1 MVFSLLRGSIGPTL
15 GAPNSAGGSPPVI
28 TSPSSLV
35 TGTVGTI
42 YPTTTFTAT
51 GTAPITWSL
60 ASGTLPTGMSFSSGG
75 VLSGTPTATAS
86 GSITFRATN
95 AFGFAD
101 RPLSLTVNA
110 APVAAT
116 ARIFSPIEVS
126 TGALGGV
133 SAQATIS
140 GSLETQRAGQSLETF
155 LSNCKTA
162 FANCNLTLLLSGA
175 TVGTGTGTAD
185 AKYGGQYTAIAG
197 LTATGS
203 GDAPSPG
210 LLDITGSLITTQ
222 VVDPTQSLV
231 LRITSQSNAALSFDL
246 ALSEKGAAGWMDR
259 AAASAAT
266 VAVRFNARVKTALPS
281 NHYAICLLENQDGI
295 YSGDGQKFPYVDNLT
310 KGTGDVIHPRI
321 FRFTHTAGRT
331 LSLTVPAL
339 QGGSAYSQTVK
350 VRVNGG
356 AWINLFTNGASVP
369 INETDYYEFAIARLS
384 TGSADLAQPMKM
396 FISGLQPSETDRLFA
411 ESRFLYRNDN
421 NGTHTPVIYTVG
433 PAKTHANIGAIQAS
447 LKAGDTVRLQ
457 RGVAHT
463 PVRLTKGGAVGA
475 PIVFEPDPAD
485 SSALPAPIFDYAV
498 NGALAPLYVGDDSLR
513 QIYCD
518 ELVNH
523 LTFRGIDFK
532 AGRGVPADNAK
543 KVGLQFTGR
552 GLLVEDAKFTD
563 SDMGILIGDPSTGN
577 AVIRRN
583 VFSNCGLMALKNGH
597 GAYVNQDSGAWPE
610 DWMLFEHNVEV
621 TAHGQG
627 LPTRGARVIA
637 RANWIE
643 MSQEAVNPN
652 YQANLGPPGYIQTA
666 TAGNGRGGQSII
678 TIGAQ
683 EKYTN
688 FFLQQTP
695 LKVITNN
702 VGLSSVD
709 ESSPFNFSGDPVGRV
724 ALDHVICAHNS
735 VLWKNSNAYKSMVS
749 LVRSPK
755 VVNFANNAVY
765 SYDNVGSFETF
776 LPVNYFEVREHI
788 GIPAS
793 TFHSNAWQTA
803 SEMDQFPALG
813 AKINL
818 AQNTKLSASP
828 FTSITAPF
836 NFVANGVMP
845 AAQAVAAGGLWE
857 IPTLAT
863 TPITSDMPELNGVI
877 PYDLR
882 KRPWSTRPNIAIALV
897 PPADAAA
904 APTSIG
910 AL

>member
-1 MVFSLLRGSIGPTL
+1 MPGAVNVAIRWTRPGAGS
-15 GAPNSAGGSPPVI
+15 APVI
-28 TSPSSLV
+28 TSPAFLV
-35 TGTVGTI
+35 AGTVDTL
-42 YPTTTFTAT
+42 YPTTYFTAT
-51 GTAPITWSL
+51 GTAPITWSIT
-60 ASGTLPTGMSFSSGG
+60 AGTLPAGMTFTSVSNQG
-75 VLSGTPTATAS
+75 VLAGTPTATADS
-86 GSITFRATN
+86 SITFTATN
-95 AFGFAD
+95 AYGSDSRA
-101 RPLSLTVNA
+101 LTLTVNA
-110 APVAAT
+110 AAPAAT
-116 ARIFSPIEVS
+116 ARIFSPIEIS

-140 GSLETQRAGQSLETF
+140 SALEAQRASQSLETF
-155 LSNCKTA
+155 LGNCKTA

-175 TVGTGTGTAD
+175 TVGTGTGTA
-185 AKYGGQYTAIAG
+185 AANYGGQYTAIAG
-197 LTATGS
+197 LTATGVNVP
-203 GDAPSPG
+203 PSPG
-210 LLDITGSLITTQ
+210 LLDITGSLTTTQ
-222 VVDPTQSLV
+222 TVNPTQSLV
-231 LRITSQSNAALSFDL
+231 LRITSQTNSALSFDL
-246 ALSEKGAAGWMDR
+246 TLSEKGAAAWLDR
-259 AAASAAT
+259 TAASAAT
-266 VAVRFNARVKTALPS
+266 VAVRFNARVKTALPA
-281 NHYAICLLENQDGI
+281 NHYAICLLENQYGV

-356 AWINLFTNGASVP
+356 AWVNLFTNGASVP
-369 INETDYYEFAIARLS
+369 INEADYYEFAIARLG
-384 TGSADLAQPMKM
+384 TGSTDLAQTINM
-396 FISGLQPSETDRLFA
+396 FISGLQPSETDTLFA
-411 ESRFLYRNDN
+411 VSRLLYRNDN

-433 PAKTHANIGAIQAS
+433 PAKTHANIGAIQAN
-447 LKAGDTVRLQ
+447 LKAGDIVRLQ

-485 SSALPAPIFDYAV
+485 STALAAPIFDYAV
-498 NGALAPLYVGDDSLR
+498 SGPLAPLYVGDDSLR

-523 LTFRGIDFK
+523 LTFKGIDFK

-543 KVGLQFTGR
+543 KVGLQFAGR
-552 GLLVEDAKFTD
+552 GLLVEDCKFTD
-563 SDMGILIGDPSTGN
+563 SDMGLLVTDSSSGN
-577 AVIRRN
+577 TVVRRT
-583 VFSNCGLMALKNGH
+583 VFSNCGFMAFKNGH
-597 GAYVNQDSGAWPE
+597 GTYVNQDSGAWPE
-610 DWMLFEHNVEV
+610 DWVLFEHNVEV

-652 YQANLGPPGYIQTA
+652 YQLGGLNQTEA
-666 TAGNGRGGQSII
+666 AGNGRGGQSII

-688 FFLQQTP
+688 FFLHQTP

-702 VGLSSVD
+702 VGLSSID
-709 ESSPFNFSGDPVGRV
+709 ENTSPFNFSGDPVGLV

-735 VLWKNSNAYKSMVS
+735 VLWKNANAYHSTVS

-755 VVNFANNAVY
+755 VVNFSNNAVY

-776 LPVNYFEVREHI
+776 KPVNYFEVREHI

-793 TFHSNAWQTA
+793 SFHSNAWQTA
-803 SEMDQFPALG
+803 SEMDQFPALA

-836 NFVANGVMP
+836 NFGPGGSMP

-857 IPTLAT
+857 IPALAT

-882 KRPWSTRPNIAIALV
+882 KRPWSTRPSIATALV
-897 PPADAAA
+897 PPADAVA
-904 APTSIG
+904 APTSMG

>member
-1 MVFSLLRGSIGPTL
+1 MPGQVNVKIAWTRPGGGAAPT
-15 GAPNSAGGSPPVI
+15 I
-28 TSPSSLV
+28 TSPAFLV
-35 TGTVGTI
+35 AGTVDTL
-42 YPTTTFTAT
+42 YPSTTFTAT
-51 GTAPITWSL
+51 GTAPITWSVT
-60 ASGTLPTGMSFSSGG
+60 AGTLPAGMTFTTVSNQG
-75 VLSGTPTATAS
+75 VLAGTPTATAS

-101 RPLSLTVNA
+101 RPLTLTVNA

-140 GSLETQRAGQSLETF
+140 GGLETQRASQSLETF
-155 LSNCKTA
+155 LSDCKTA

-231 LRITSQSNAALSFDL
+231 LRITSQSNSALSFDL
-246 ALSEKGAAGWMDR
+246 ALSEKGAAAWMDR

-281 NHYAICLLENQDGI
+281 NHYAICLLENQDEI

-433 PAKTHANIGAIQAS
+433 PAKTYANIGAIQAN

-735 VLWKNSNAYKSMVS
+735 ILWKNSNAYKSMVS

>member
-1 MVFSLLRGSIGPTL
+1 VSALSDTVVVEVYNGTDTLMASGTMAAPWATAGGATITVGEVTGVGLLVTTG
-15 GAPNSAGGSPPVI
+15 GAPDANWYCQFRSGSRFVRGTFGVAGSGRDFV
-28 TSPSSLV
+28 
-35 TGTVGTI
+35 
-42 YPTTTFTAT
+42 
-51 GTAPITWSL
+51 WSL
-60 ASGTLPTGMSFSSGG
+60 ASFQTGSRGTLGTIT
-75 VLSGTPTATAS
+75 LIASGT
-86 GSITFRATN
+86 
-95 AFGFAD
+95 
-101 RPLSLTVNA
+101 A
-110 APVAAT
+110 APPASAT
-116 ARIFSPIEVS
+116 ARIFSPIDVS

-133 SAQATIS
+133 SPQVTIS
-140 GSLETQRAGQSLETF
+140 SALDSQRASQSLETF
-155 LSNCKTA
+155 LLNCKTA
-162 FANCNLTLLLSGA
+162 FANCNLTLLLGGSV
-175 TVGTGTGTAD
+175 VGTGTGTAD
-185 AKYGGQYTAIAG
+185 GKYGGQFTSISG

-210 LLDITGSLITTQ
+210 LIDITGSLTTTQ
-222 VVDPTQSLV
+222 TINPTQSLV
-231 LRITSQSNAALSFDL
+231 LRITSQSNSALFFDL
-246 ALSEKGAAGWMDR
+246 VLSEKGAAGWMDR

-266 VAVRFNARVKTALPS
+266 IAVRFNARVKTALPA
-281 NHYAICLLENQDGI
+281 NHYAICLLENQDGV
-295 YSGDGQKFPYVDNLT
+295 YSGTAQKFPYVDNLT
-310 KGTGDVIHPRI
+310 KGAGDVVHPRI

-331 LSLTVPAL
+331 LSLTVPATIN
-339 QGGSAYSQTVK
+339 GSPYSQTLK

-356 AWINLFTNGASVP
+356 AWVDLFTNGASTP
-369 INETDYYEFAIARLS
+369 INEADYYEFAIARLG
-384 TGSADLAQPMKM
+384 TGSASLSQTMNL
-396 FISGLQPSETDRLFA
+396 FISGLKPGETHWLFA
-411 ESRFLYRNDN
+411 ENRLLYRNDN

-433 PAKTHANIGAIQAS
+433 PAKTYANIGAIQAS

-475 PIVFEPDPAD
+475 PVVFEPDPAD

-498 NGALAPLYVGDDSLR
+498 NGALAPLYVGDDALR
-513 QIYCD
+513 QIFCD

-532 AGRGVPADNAK
+532 AGRSVPADNAK
-543 KVGLQFTGR
+543 KVALHFCGR
-552 GLLVEDAKFTD
+552 GVLVENVKFTD
-563 SDMGILIGDPSTGN
+563 SDMGFLIGDRSTGN

-597 GAYVNQDSGAWPE
+597 GTYVNQDSGAWPD
-610 DWMLFEHNVEV
+610 DWVLFEHNVELES
-621 TAHGQG
+621 HGQG

-643 MSQEAVNPN
+643 MNQETINPN
-652 YQANLGPPGYIQTA
+652 YQVVDGPGQTQTA
-666 TAGNGRGGQSII
+666 TAGNGRGGQSIM
-678 TIGAQ
+678 TMGAQ
-683 EKYTN
+683 EQYTN
-688 FFLQQTP
+688 YFIQQTP

-702 VGLSSVD
+702 IGVSSVD
-709 ESSPFNFSGDPVGRV
+709 DNSPFNFSGDPVGRV

-735 VLWKNSNAYKSMVS
+735 MLWKNSVAYRSMVS
-749 LVRSPK
+749 IVRSPK

-776 LPVNYFEVREHI
+776 LPVNYFDIREHI

-803 SEMDQFPALG
+803 SEIDQFPALG
-813 AKINL
+813 AKINF

-828 FTSITAPF
+828 FTLITAPF

-857 IPTLAT
+857 IPALAT
-863 TPITSDMPELNGVI
+863 TPIASDMPELNGVV

-882 KRPWSTRPNIAIALV
+882 KRPWSTRPNITVALV
-897 PPADAAA
+897 PPADAAL
-904 APTSIG
+904 APTLVG